1 MTGLSHHS
9 DSTDPVLASRARI
22 ARWVTHGLRA
32 GYGLFA
38 VACVLFFTA
47 LLVGFG
53 QLITSAITICLLL
66 GSAILAPSIVFNYA
80 VKAAN
85 RADRDGT
92 W

>member
-1 MTGLSHHS
+1 MNEQ
-9 DSTDPVLASRARI
+9 TDPVLMSRERVAV
-22 ARWVTHGLRA
+22 WVSIGLRA

-38 VACVLFFTA
+38 TAMMLFFS
-47 LLVGFG
+47 GFVFDFTG
-53 QLITSAITICLLL
+53 GLTTAITFCLIA
-66 GSAILAPSIVFNYA
+66 GSVILAPSIVFNYG

>member
-1 MTGLSHHS
+1 MT
-9 DSTDPVLASRARI
+9 DPADPVLEARARI
-22 ARWVTHGLRA
+22 ATMVTTGLRV

-38 VACVLFFTA
+38 LATILFFS
-47 LLVGFG
+47 GFI
-53 QLITSAITICLLL
+53 LAFTSPLTTAITFCLIV
-66 GSAILAPSIVFNYA
+66 GSAILAPAIVFSYG

>member
-1 MTGLSHHS
+1 MS
-9 DSTDPVLASRARI
+9 DASDPVLKSRARI
-22 ARWVTHGLRA
+22 ETWVKRGLRA

-38 VACVLFFTA
+38 LAMILFFVA
-47 LLVGFG
+47 LAAGFTSLLTS
-53 QLITSAITICLLL
+53 LITFCLFV

-80 VKAAN
+80 VKAAD

>member
-1 MTGLSHHS
+1 MTE
-9 DSTDPVLASRARI
+9 DPDPILDERKKI
-22 ARWVTHGLRA
+22 AGWVSKGLRT

-38 VACVLFFTA
+38 TASALFLIGVIFGFTSP
-47 LLVGFG
+47 LTTT
-53 QLITSAITICLLL
+53 ITFCLFV
-66 GSAILAPSIVFNYA
+66 GSAILAPSMVFNYG

>member
-1 MTGLSHHS
+1 MSEQI
-9 DSTDPVLASRARI
+9 DPVLASRQRVAG
-22 ARWVTHGLRA
+22 WVSMGLRA

-38 VACVLFFTA
+38 TAMILFFG
-47 LLVGFG
+47 GF
-53 QLITSAITICLLL
+53 IFNFTSALTTAITFCLIV
-66 GSAILAPSIVFNYA
+66 GSVILAPSIVFNYA